1 MSTAC
6 ICTITPA
13 AYGLPATCLA
23 HADIRALRRAPGRRL
38 ADAELDDW
46 VRDAVVLH
54 RGRPWTSLLAA
65 LRATGTACEQGRFR
79 AAFQAATAT
88 PEVAEARAWE
98 GLCLYGA
105 GQDRFRLVAWMRA
118 CDALEAA

>member
-1 MSTAC
+1 MSTPC

-13 AYGLPATCLA
+13 AYGLPATCMA
-23 HADIRALRRAPGRRL
+23 HADIRALRREPGRRL
-38 ADAELDDW
+38 TDAELDDW
-46 VRDAVVLH
+46 VRAAVVLH

-88 PEVAEARAWE
+88 PEVA
-98 GLCLYGA
+98 
-105 GQDRFRLVAWMRA
+105 WMRA

>member
-1 MSTAC
+1 MSTPC

-13 AYGLPATCLA
+13 AYGLPATCMA
-23 HADIRALRRAPGRRL
+23 HADIRALRREPGRRL
-38 ADAELDDW
+38 TDAELDDW
-46 VRDAVVLH
+46 VRAAVVLH

-98 GLCLYGA
+98 GLSLYGA
-105 GQDRFRLVAWMRA
+105 GPDRMRLVAWMRA